1 MGAEGGGTAANQNS
15 FMNATSAWS
24 CRAQIPHRG
33 GKSGT
38 PQTCAGLFSMH
49 TQSLRDRLL
58 PEEDRRV
65 LNKIIPD
72 FLFDLQGAGEAFED
86 VKRMGLSGERPLG
99 EVKTKAPN
107 SDYHQI
113 MPPVAARQAEVA
125 RDYLKR
131 AARIDELNGHP
142 PGTDGPM
149 VTALK
154 GYNGG
159 QVLVFVMGAFAEMSG
174 DVSRICDI
182 IAHELASTH
191 VSYYNDDAKRTK
203 GMYRRRIQKAWGHT
217 AHRGWAR
224 LLLDR
229 ARDLIIHGPAQR
241 GANGAMPTD
250 EDDQDGHFFFNHPE
264 RGDHC
269 AAA

>member
-1 MGAEGGGTAANQNS
+1 MTNFLSKDSKIERDSSKNVISQ
-15 FMNATSAWS
+15 W
-24 CRAQIPHRG
+24 CRRAGIPHRG
-33 GKSGT
+33 GAGGT
-38 PQTCAGLFSMH
+38 PKTCAGMFSAH
-49 TQSLRDRLL
+49 TQPLRDRDL
-58 PEEDRRV
+58 PEADIKV
-65 LNKIIPD
+65 LNKTIPG
-72 FLFDLQGAGEAFED
+72 LLLDLKGSGEAFED
-86 VKRMGLSGERPLG
+86 VKQMGLSGEKPLG
-99 EVKTKAPN
+99 EVRTKAPN

-113 MPPVAARQAEVA
+113 MPPVTARQAEVA

-191 VSYYNDDAKRTK
+191 VSYYT
-203 GMYRRRIQKAWGHT
+203 RRFG
-217 AHRGWAR
+217 GGN
-224 LLLDR
+224 L
-229 ARDLIIHGPAQR
+229 G
-241 GANGAMPTD
+241 
-250 EDDQDGHFFFNHPE
+250 
-264 RGDHC
+264 
-269 AAA
+269 